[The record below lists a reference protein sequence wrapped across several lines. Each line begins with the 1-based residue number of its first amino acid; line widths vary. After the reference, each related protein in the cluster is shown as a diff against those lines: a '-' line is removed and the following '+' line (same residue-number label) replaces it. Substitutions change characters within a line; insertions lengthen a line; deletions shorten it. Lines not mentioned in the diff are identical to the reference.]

1 MNREGLPYTVLVTFV
16 VSFVFVGLLAFANE
30 LTKEKA
36 ENNALIRERR
46 AVLNALGIAYSGDA
60 EVLDV
65 YQREVQQ
72 AKLGSL
78 TVERATVDGRTVEAV
93 RFSGPGLWGTIT
105 GVIGVT
111 ADLSTIV
118 GLDIISQ
125 SETPGLG
132 GRIGEDWW
140 KAQFRGER
148 IPPAGRIDVVAGS
161 GRGDKDKS
169 NGRVDAV
176 TGATITSNAMKSIIN
191 KTLLAIKEASR

>member
-1 MNREGLPYTVLVTFV
+1 MNREGLAYTVVVTFV

-30 LTKEKA
+30 LTREKA
-36 ENNALIRERR
+36 GNNALIMERR
-46 AVLNALGIAYSGDA
+46 AVLNAMGIRYSSDA

-65 YQREVQQ
+65 YKREVEPVR
-72 AKLGSL
+72 LGGL
-78 TVERATVDGRTVEAV
+78 AIERATVDGRAVEAV

-111 ADLSTIV
+111 PDLSEIV

-132 GRIGEDWW
+132 GRIGESWW

-148 IPPAGRIDVVAGS
+148 IPSGRIDVAAGS

-176 TGATITSNAMKSIIN
+176 TGATITSNAMESIIN
-191 KTLLAIKEASR
+191 RTLEALKEAAR